1 MRRMKFIK
9 GAVLMSAGWLMSL
22 SQTLPAATAGSDTT
36 KEQIATALHSLEQ
49 ALARGDSATQI
60 ANRLYASDDLL
71 TGEGEPGSTRGM
83 ADTIKDVQGWMDSLG
98 PGGTKGCKYTI
109 VDPVVSSATTFSS
122 FLLLRCKANP
132 PVLKEDQVLRM
143 MYVWKKLPE
152 GWRVVLEMYAAG
164 KM

>member
-1 MRRMKFIK
+1 
-9 GAVLMSAGWLMSL
+9 
-22 SQTLPAATAGSDTT
+22 
-36 KEQIATALHSLEQ
+36 
-49 ALARGDSATQI
+49 
-60 ANRLYASDDLL
+60 
-71 TGEGEPGSTRGM
+71 M

-122 FLLLRCKANP
+122 FLLLRCRANP

>member
-1 MRRMKFIK
+1 M
-9 GAVLMSAGWLMSL
+9 
-22 SQTLPAATAGSDTT
+22 
-36 KEQIATALHSLEQ
+36 
-49 ALARGDSATQI
+49 
-60 ANRLYASDDLL
+60 LYANDDRL
-71 TGEGEPGSTRGM
+71 TGEGEAASTRGM

-132 PVLKEDQVLRM
+132 PVLATDQELRM
-143 MYVWKKLPE
+143 MYVWKKE
-152 GWRVVLEMYAAG
+152 AQGWRVVLEMYESG

>member
-1 MRRMKFIK
+1 
-9 GAVLMSAGWLMSL
+9 MSAGWLMSL
-22 SQTLPAATAGSDTT
+22 SQTLPAATAGSDAT

-83 ADTIKDVQGWMDSLG
+83 ADTIKDVQGWMESLG

-122 FLLLRCKANP
+122 FLLLRCRANP

>member
-1 MRRMKFIK
+1 
-9 GAVLMSAGWLMSL
+9 MSL

-71 TGEGEPGSTRGM
+71 TGEGEPGGTRGM

-122 FLLLRCKANP
+122 FLLLQCRANP